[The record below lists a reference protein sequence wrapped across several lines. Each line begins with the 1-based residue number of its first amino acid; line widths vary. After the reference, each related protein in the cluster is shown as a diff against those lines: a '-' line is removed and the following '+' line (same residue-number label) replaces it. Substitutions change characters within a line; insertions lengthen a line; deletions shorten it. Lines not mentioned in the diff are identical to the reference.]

1 MKNRFQGLFMLPISG
16 NSKVFYAVAL
26 ATVVI
31 IIIDYFF
38 TVDIDVSEFDSVWR
52 KILFVLTVVIGYGLG
67 TWFLLGYVQQRS
79 TEIRSR
85 VVGIMHQAVIII
97 QFFLLAIT
105 LALIYERNEILLI
118 LLFIVSSISASIVLG
133 LLAFRF
139 FSWYR
144 IGKNLITLAFGLA
157 SAGLG
162 VAISDN
168 IATHSFVEK
177 VIPQNEDL
185 KCHIGPSS
193 TGKGNGLICST
204 TSSSSKEAIL
214 TIGED
219 QDPTDFVKS
228 YACNGENCLNELW
241 ASRAVL
247 KDVQYGTTVF
257 YIVQPENTLLRQY
270 LNLIPYNIAYTL
282 TWLCGAVLLRHYYP
296 RTDKLK
302 FWIIASLPLIF
313 FLVGRSPNI
322 FGFQAPPVLVTVSV
336 TGVAAMSIVFGLAL
350 YATARKTNT
359 MARSYLTISAIGI
372 TILPI
377 SLGVSVL
384 EETFGL
390 AAHSLVLLSSFLFS
404 FGLYTS
410 AISISH
416 DRLLYQLIRKTAED
430 TSSHALLYQ
439 IATSQRRQE
448 IEKRVLEV
456 AKVQSNILVEE
467 SGIQPAL
474 EEEDIKKYMEQV
486 ITEIKMRTGSIKE
499 RGGGLS

>member
-1 MKNRFQGLFMLPISG
+1 
-16 NSKVFYAVAL
+16 
-26 ATVVI
+26 
-31 IIIDYFF
+31 
-38 TVDIDVSEFDSVWR
+38 
-52 KILFVLTVVIGYGLG
+52 
-67 TWFLLGYVQQRS
+67 
-79 TEIRSR
+79 
-85 VVGIMHQAVIII
+85 
-97 QFFLLAIT
+97 
-105 LALIYERNEILLI
+105 
-118 LLFIVSSISASIVLG
+118 
-133 LLAFRF
+133 
-139 FSWYR
+139 
-144 IGKNLITLAFGLA
+144 
-157 SAGLG
+157 
-162 VAISDN
+162 
-168 IATHSFVEK
+168 
-177 VIPQNEDL
+177 
-185 KCHIGPSS
+185 
-193 TGKGNGLICST
+193 
-204 TSSSSKEAIL
+204 
-214 TIGED
+214 
-219 QDPTDFVKS
+219 
-228 YACNGENCLNELW
+228 
-241 ASRAVL
+241 
-247 KDVQYGTTVF
+247 
-257 YIVQPENTLLRQY
+257 VQPENTLLRQY

-282 TWLCGAVLLRHYYP
+282 SWLSGALLLRHYYP
-296 RTDKLK
+296 RTASSK

-322 FGFQAPPVLVTVSV
+322 FGFQAPPVLVTIAG
-336 TGVAAMSIVFGLAL
+336 TGVVAMSITFGLAL

-410 AISISH
+410 ATSISH

-474 EEEDIKKYMEQV
+474 EEEDIRKYMEQI
-486 ITEIKMRTGSIKE
+486 ITEIKMRPGSIKE
-499 RGGGLS
+499 RGGALS